1 VEAGANAQANAQLG
15 IARLMQSPRH
25 IALMQVVCLFATQDA
40 FFFVWT
46 YPVEGAWSSDMYE
59 LAHDTPELSLL
70 LYGGFLYLGKDKAK
84 VVVTNAVVGKMNV
97 VVRNRGSAQMGFK
110 INTTEVKWE
119 DVRDLSKTKTGP
131 SIEFEPVTIRA
142 LNRAGAKAFCW
153 VPPKMMIG
161 SYECKHGGF
170 A

>member
-1 VEAGANAQANAQLG
+1 
-15 IARLMQSPRH
+15 M
-25 IALMQVVCLFATQDA
+25 
-40 FFFVWT
+40 WT

-59 LAHDTPELSLL
+59 LAQDTPELSLL

-84 VVVTNAVVGKMNV
+84 VVGTNAVVGKL
-97 VVRNRGSAQMGFK
+97 GSAQMEFK
-110 INTTEVKWE
+110 INTTKVKWE
-119 DVRDLSKTKTGP
+119 DVRDLSKTKTKTGP
-131 SIEFEPVTIRA
+131 SIEFEPVTTRA
-142 LNRAGAKAFCW
+142 LNRAGAQAFCW

>member
-1 VEAGANAQANAQLG
+1 
-15 IARLMQSPRH
+15 M
-25 IALMQVVCLFATQDA
+25 
-40 FFFVWT
+40 
-46 YPVEGAWSSDMYE
+46 EGAWSSDMYE
-59 LAHDTPELSLL
+59 LAQDTPELSLL

-84 VVVTNAVVGKMNV
+84 VVGTNAVVGKL
-97 VVRNRGSAQMGFK
+97 GSAQMEFK
-110 INTTEVKWE
+110 INTTKVKWE
-119 DVRDLSKTKTGP
+119 DVRDLSKTKTKTGP
-131 SIEFEPVTIRA
+131 SIEFEPVTISA